1 MQIIFNSCLTL
12 LLSMIGLSAFA
23 AGDANQPAVET
34 PAETLSMQSEVGRVE
49 GFISLAVGDDAI
61 DATYVA
67 DKTGRNY
74 GNVLILPDSDGNIDS
89 YDLVHTLRMKL
100 AQAGW
105 STMTVDLHYSY
116 EPQILPSTQKL
127 AETGIK
133 NEQAAEATD
142 EALSTPKTITDLDLN
157 AARVTAAMT
166 YLGEQQAGPVVVVCM
181 GKSAELST
189 TALAQAG
196 DDNAL
201 IWISPD
207 WDSQQPPE
215 SARVLDIT
223 PSIFSNMAESTTAQ
237 RRAVMMRQ
245 NIEQY
250 SFRQIN
256 GATSGFYGFELPV
269 FYLIRNWLHKNVV
282 QGVTG

>member
-23 AGDANQPAVET
+23 AGDVQPAHET
-34 PAETLSMQSEVGRVE
+34 PAETMSMRSEMGQVE
-49 GFISLAVGDDAI
+49 GFFRLAVGDDAI

-67 DKTGRNY
+67 DKTGRHY

-89 YDLVHTLRMKL
+89 YDLVHTLRTKL
-100 AQAGW
+100 AEAGW

-116 EPQILPSTQKL
+116 EPQILSSTQKI
-127 AETGIK
+127 AKADATI
-133 NEQAAEATD
+133 EQVAEATD
-142 EALSTPKTITDLDLN
+142 EASSTPETVTNLDQN
-157 AARVTAAMT
+157 AARVTAAMS
-166 YLGEQQAGPVVVVCM
+166 YLNEQQAGPMVVVCM
-181 GKSAELST
+181 GKSAELSA
-189 TALAQAG
+189 TAIAQAG

-201 IWISPD
+201 IWIGPD
-207 WDSQQPPE
+207 WDLQQPPE
-215 SARVLDIT
+215 SVRVLDIT

-245 NIEQY
+245 NIQQY

-256 GATSGFYGFELPV
+256 GATSGFYGFELPI
-269 FYLIRNWLHKNVV
+269 FYVIRNWLHKNFV
-282 QGVTG
+282 QGATR